1 MTNTPFRY
9 HPLII
14 RTSLPKGFISLITY
28 IRTLPP
34 GRPQRQSIMRLCGIG
49 RKGYTCISSP
59 SAVPDLTCPCF
70 LLIISYTISSYS
82 LMISAV
88 AQAVIFWL
96 TTALRIFLGIHP
108 MGRAKSVIFCGQFN
122 TYLSVSL
129 PAPAFCFC
137 SLCFPYFLPA
147 FWAIL

>member
-1 MTNTPFRY
+1 
-9 HPLII
+9 
-14 RTSLPKGFISLITY
+14 
-28 IRTLPP
+28 
-34 GRPQRQSIMRLCGIG
+34 MRLCGIG

-108 MGRAKSVIFCGQFN
+108 MGRASRSFFVDSSIHTCLFLSLLLRFVSVPCVFLIFSLHFGQYFDMAELG
-122 TYLSVSL
+122 TYSTAHRTMFSGQRC
-129 PAPAFCFC
+129 PP
-137 SLCFPYFLPA
+137 LCRCDM
-147 FWAIL
+147 